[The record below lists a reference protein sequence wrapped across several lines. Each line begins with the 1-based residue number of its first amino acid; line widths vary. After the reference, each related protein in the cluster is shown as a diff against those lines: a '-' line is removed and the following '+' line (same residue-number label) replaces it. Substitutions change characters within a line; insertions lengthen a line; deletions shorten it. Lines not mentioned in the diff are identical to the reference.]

1 MNETGKPPLV
11 VILGPTASGKSAL
24 AVELAKQFNGY
35 IISADSRQIYR
46 GMDIGTGKLPVEQR
60 QGIEHFMLDIVEPD
74 QQYTVAEYQAKV
86 FDILN
91 RHKGIPFVVGGTGL
105 YISSIVENWDI
116 PVGGIDTAKRAEL
129 DRQPLNLLTK
139 RLKGLDPE
147 SAAAIDLHNKRRVI
161 RAIEVAEATGQSFVS
176 QKKKRP
182 LPYRVLQIG
191 LEVPR
196 DELYR
201 RIELRVKEMVR
212 DGLVEEI
219 TKLRKACGDEAPGL
233 SAIGYSEIVEHLR
246 GGTDIDEAVELI
258 IQHTRNYAK
267 RQLTWFKRDNNIRWI
282 TTSNEAGALVKEFLL
297 G

>member
-1 MNETGKPPLV
+1 MNESVKPPLI

-24 AVELAKQFNGY
+24 AVELAKQFTGY

-60 QGIEHFMLDIVEPD
+60 QGIKHLMLDIVEPD

-86 FDILN
+86 FDLLN
-91 RHKGIPFVVGGTGL
+91 HHEGVPFLVGGTGL

-116 PVGGIDTAKRAEL
+116 PAGGPDQALRQQL
-129 DRQPLNLLTK
+129 DQEPLEKLVE
-139 RLKGLDPE
+139 RLQELDPE
-147 SAAAIDLHNKRRVI
+147 SAEAIDTKNKRRVV
-161 RAIEVAEATGQSFVS
+161 RALEVVETTGQSFIQ
-176 QKKKRP
+176 QKQRRP

-191 LEVPR
+191 LDVPR

-201 RIELRVKEMVR
+201 RIERRVKDMVR
-212 DGLVEEI
+212 DGLVEEV
-219 TKLRKACGDEAPGL
+219 TKLREQFGDEAPGL

-267 RQLTWFKRDNNIRWI
+267 RQLTWFKRDKGIQWI
-282 TTSNEAGALVKEFLL
+282 TTPDEARSLIKEFLR
-297 G
+297 